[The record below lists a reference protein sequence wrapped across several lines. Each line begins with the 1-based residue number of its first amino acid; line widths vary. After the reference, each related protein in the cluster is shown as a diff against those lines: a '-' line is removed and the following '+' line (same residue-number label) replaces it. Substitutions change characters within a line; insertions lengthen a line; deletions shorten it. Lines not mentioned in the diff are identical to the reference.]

1 MPMYRYICKNCGT
14 EKVEL
19 HGINDTPEIICDV
32 CGNEMERT
40 IGRVGIVF
48 KGSGF
53 YITDS
58 KNSNSSKQENKSSNK

>member
-1 MPMYRYICKNCGT
+1 MPMYRYVCKKCGN

-19 HGINDTPEIICDV
+19 HSLNENPEIICEV
-32 CGNEMERT
+32 CNTKMERA

-58 KNSNSSKQENKSSNK
+58 RKSNSTSSDSSSK

>member
-1 MPMYRYICKNCGT
+1 MPMYRYVCEN
-14 EKVEL
+14 
-19 HGINDTPEIICDV
+19 
-32 CGNEMERT
+32 CGNEEVHMHGFNESPTISCSACGGRMTKT

-58 KNSNSSKQENKSSNK
+58 RKSTTSKNENE

>member
-1 MPMYRYICKNCGT
+1 MPMYRYVCKSCGH

-19 HGINDTPEIICDV
+19 HSINDNPDITCDV
-32 CGNEMERT
+32 CGSKMERA

-58 KNSNSSKQENKSSNK
+58 RKSSSTSSSDSSSK

>member
-1 MPMYRYICKNCGT
+1 MPMYRYICTRCGT

-19 HGINDTPEIICDV
+19 HGINDNPEIICDV
-32 CGNEMERT
+32 CGNGMERA

-58 KNSNSSKQENKSSNK
+58 KKSTSKKSDNSSNK

>member
-19 HGINDTPEIICDV
+19 HGINENPEIICDA
-32 CGNEMERT
+32 CGNEMEKA

-58 KNSNSSKQENKSSNK
+58 RKAPTTSSKNTTNK